1 MSTRKITTR
10 GTNPYLIAPILCR
23 EHGAVGNNAEN
34 KTPQQWEKREQTWKL
49 FIYDLSYN
57 LQQNLEKILTR
68 FIMLLPVQHNEIAL
82 DKLDEG
88 TTVTKTMFF
97 ELKEAYQILD
107 EQMRRI
113 ANLQHHWAEA
123 FPQFAYV
130 FQNWILRNWAPD
142 FEQCMENASKMCSL
156 SKDQMFGNQECRKMI
171 HEIYDFL
178 CVKLPPQ
185 LIRKELFRIPELTK
199 NYEWWEKEYIDKEM
213 DWQSERLRQYEKWR
227 KQFEEFVDP

>member
-57 LQQNLEKILTR
+57 LRQNLEKILTR
-68 FIMLLPVQHNEIAL
+68 LITLLPVQN
-82 DKLDEG
+82 DKVELDELDEQQ
-88 TTVTKTMFF
+88 KTMFT
-97 ELKEAYQILD
+97 ELQEAYQILD

-142 FEQCMENASKMCSL
+142 FQQCMENASKMCSL

-171 HEIYDFL
+171 HEIHDFL

-185 LIRKELFRIPELTK
+185 LIMDNLFRKPELQK
-199 NYEWWEKEYIDKEM
+199 NVQWWEKEYIDKETN
-213 DWQSERLRQYEKWR
+213 WQFNRLRQYEKWR
-227 KQFEEFVDP
+227 QQFEEFVDP

>member
-57 LQQNLEKILTR
+57 LRQNLEKILTR
-68 FIMLLPVQHNEIAL
+68 LIMLLPVQNDKVELDVL
-82 DKLDEG
+82 DKQQ
-88 TTVTKTMFF
+88 KTMFT
-97 ELKEAYQILD
+97 ELQEAYQILD

-142 FEQCMENASKMCSL
+142 FQQCMENASKMCSL
-156 SKDQMFGNQECRKMI
+156 SEDQMFGKQKNECRKMI
-171 HEIYDFL
+171 HEIHDFL

-185 LIRKELFRIPELTK
+185 LIMDNLFRKPELQK
-199 NYEWWEKEYIDKEM
+199 NVQWWEKEYIDKETN
-213 DWQSERLRQYEKWR
+213 WQFNRLRQYEQWR
-227 KQFEEFVDP
+227 QQFEEFVDP